1 MPLWGLYVLL
11 EEIIEISQTKSTS
24 ALLSHHCHQYHHD
37 LMTKEPF
44 SAPPRT
50 ADPSVAAFLASNCP
64 TLSSHALPQVAS
76 GLFSANL
83 ESNSA

>member
-11 EEIIEISQTKSTS
+11 EENIAISQTKSTS
-24 ALLSHHCHQYHHD
+24 ALLSHHCHHD

-64 TLSSHALPQVAS
+64 TLSSHAVPQVAS